1 MRCELVR
8 GVLDVLRGPDAE
20 TSLRIDRRLPDGS
33 SWLATHL
40 RSSSSGCADGAYGM
54 NAERVSIN
62 RLATRCASAVVA
74 GRNVAFTEA

>member
-33 SWLATHL
+33 SC
-40 RSSSSGCADGAYGM
+40 SGGGVVAV
-54 NAERVSIN
+54 RVSA
-62 RLATRCASAVVA
+62 RQLRDY
-74 GRNVAFTEA
+74 